1 MDHAVEARIQVL
13 DKERERLLGDQSG
26 IKERLNSY
34 QAKVDAVPLRQEQLS
49 SLTRDYETSRDHYR
63 SLLEKHYSAQMASEL
78 ESRQDAERFEV
89 LDPATPP
96 EHPTA
101 PNRLLLCLAS
111 AVFALVGGLVA
122 AFCREQIDNS
132 IKSEVDLL
140 GILPRELEL
149 LGIISR
155 ISAIQPVHGRQLLE
169 TS

>member
-1 MDHAVEARIQVL
+1 VL
-13 DKERERLLGDQSG
+13 DNERVRLLGEQLA
-26 IKERLNSY
+26 IKARLNSY
-34 QAKVDAVPLRQEQLS
+34 QERVDAVPLRQEQLS

-96 EHPTA
+96 EHPTG
-101 PNRLLLCLAS
+101 PNRLLLCVAS